1 MNAEVVAPL
10 KYLSNF
16 WKYLDLPLINCRIDL
31 DLTWSK
37 NCVISELSRT
47 PEVGGDNPVDAT
59 LTTEATFQK
68 SNPKLYVLFV
78 TLSTDV
84 NIKILENTKQGLKIT
99 IFWNKYRSEITTQ
112 PKI

>member
-1 MNAEVVAPL
+1 MNAEVAAPL

-16 WKYLDLPLINCRIDL
+16 WKYLDLPLINCRIEL

-37 NCVISELSRT
+37 YCIISEISRT

-68 SNPKLYVLFV
+68 SNRKLYVLFV
-78 TLSTDV
+78 TLPTDD
-84 NIKILENTKQGLKIT
+84 NIKILENIKQGLKIT